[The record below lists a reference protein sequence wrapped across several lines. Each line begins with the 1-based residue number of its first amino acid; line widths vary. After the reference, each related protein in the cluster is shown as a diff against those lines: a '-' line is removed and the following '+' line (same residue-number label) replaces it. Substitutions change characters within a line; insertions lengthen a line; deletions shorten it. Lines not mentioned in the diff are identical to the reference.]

1 MSLPRIPAAAVA
13 AGIALDRADTLDE
26 LEALWKLNDCDGFKG
41 KSRDYLMGIYRGVVA
56 RCQRNAEAV
65 RMGQA
70 A

>member
-1 MSLPRIPAAAVA
+1 MIRIPAPVVA
-13 AGIALDRADTLDE
+13 AGIAIDRADTPDE
-26 LEALWKLNDCDGFKG
+26 LETLWKLNDCDGFRG
-41 KSRDYLMGIYRGVVA
+41 KSRDYLMSIYRGVIA